1 MSDLP
6 ARIAVWP
13 DFVGHPS
20 MTGQWSANTHPD
32 NAVAYVRADL
42 SDALLREAMEAL
54 GGVMAACDHGRLVA
68 TTGVGGMTIEANIRG
83 SVYMGVPAWPIE
95 EARATLAKLRSHM
108 GGNHE

>member
-42 SDALLREAMEAL
+42 SYALLREAR
-54 GGVMAACDHGRLVA
+54 GVLDYLAGNPTRA
-68 TTGVGGMTIEANIRG
+68 TAVFDA
-83 SVYMGVPAWPIE
+83 
-95 EARATLAKLRSHM
+95 ARATLAKLKAHL
-108 GGNHE
+108 GEKE